1 MLKYLVGSEKAT
13 TFALAF
19 GGQPRC
25 SGGAARERKKKVLE
39 KFAGMKQCP

>member
-19 GGQPRC
+19 GKQPRR
-25 SGGAARERKKKVLE
+25 SGSAARERKKVLE